1 MSVYAVR
8 KLCYLSEQDPE
19 LRSRLQS
26 DPRET
31 IKEFGLT
38 PEEAQALLEGDV
50 GKLYRMGVDAFLLQF
65 IGIHRLFGMTLETYN
80 ERIKDEASPR
90 Q

>member
-8 KLCYLSEQDPE
+8 KLLYLSEQDPE
-19 LRSRLQS
+19 LRSRIQS
-26 DPRET
+26 DPKKA
-31 IKEFGLT
+31 IKEFRLT
-38 PEEAQALLEGDV
+38 PEEAQALIEGDV

-65 IGIHRLFGMTLETYN
+65 IGMHRLFGMTMETYN
-80 ERIKDEASPR
+80 DRIKNEASPR

>member
-8 KLCYLSEQDPE
+8 KLCYLSEHDPE
-19 LRSRLQS
+19 LRYRIQR
-26 DPRET
+26 DPSET
-31 IKEFGLT
+31 IKEFRLT
-38 PEEAQALLEGDV
+38 PEEARALLEGDV

-65 IGIHRLFGMTLETYN
+65 IGMHRLFGVTREIYH
-80 ERIKDEASPR
+80 ERIKNEASPR